1 MKRTYRDAVS
11 EEVARILRE
20 ERKRKG
26 LSMNIVSERA
36 GLSRMMVSY
45 VERQQ
50 RNPTLDTLLRLS
62 EALEVDLADLIQRAQ
77 RAAARSTSKP

>member
-1 MKRTYRDAVS
+1 MKKTYRDAVS

-26 LSMNIVSERA
+26 LSMNTVSERA

-45 VERQQ
+45 VERQE

-62 EALEVDLADLIQRAQ
+62 EALEIDLAELIQRAQ

>member
-1 MKRTYRDAVS
+1 
-11 EEVARILRE
+11 
-20 ERKRKG
+20 
-26 LSMNIVSERA
+26 MNIVSERA

-45 VERQQ
+45 VERQE

-62 EALEVDLADLIQRAQ
+62 EALEIDLADLIQRAQ